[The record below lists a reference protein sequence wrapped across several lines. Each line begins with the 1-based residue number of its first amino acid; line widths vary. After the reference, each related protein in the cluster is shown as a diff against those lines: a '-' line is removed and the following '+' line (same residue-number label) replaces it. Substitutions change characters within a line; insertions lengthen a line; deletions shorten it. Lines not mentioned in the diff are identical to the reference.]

1 MENIPST
8 ETKQFHVAVDDD
20 DKATEFK
27 FLSAKRPHMR
37 MFYVAIGEH
46 IIII

>member
-1 MENIPST
+1 MENIPT
-8 ETKQFHVAVDDD
+8 ETEQFHVAVDDD

-37 MFYVAIGEH
+37 MFYVATGEH

>member
-8 ETKQFHVAVDDD
+8 ETEQFHVAVDDDD

-37 MFYVAIGEH
+37 TFYVATGE
-46 IIII
+46 